1 MTNIESSPMP
11 PREKEFK
18 RSASPPS
25 ALEDTPR
32 AAAVADFSIPQSSR
46 HSNQA
51 NEDLLSQLAEAK
63 AQIQKLKQQAADNEL
78 RRRKAGGDDKKPG
91 AAGTSLQ
98 QQQLPPQPG
107 EVGVPLQMVA
117 ILCLISFLLAYIF
130 F

>member
-1 MTNIESSPMP
+1 MMNIESSPMP
-11 PREKEFK
+11 PQEKEFK

-25 ALEDTPR
+25 ALEDTPKP
-32 AAAVADFSIPQSSR
+32 AAAADFSVPQSSR
-46 HSNQA
+46 DSNRS
-51 NEDLLSQLAEAK
+51 NEDLISQLAEAK

-78 RRRKAGGDDKKPG
+78 RRRKAGGNDEKSG
-91 AAGTSLQ
+91 AAGSSLQ

-107 EVGVPLQMVA
+107 EAGVPLQMVA